1 MTENLNAEPEEAFP
15 YLPPS
20 ADLREKYADIF
31 ALTEPIPLRLDKWL
45 FDKIVSIAVLS
56 VAAPILGLMWC
67 AYKIEGLIDPQ
78 SRGPVFYYYW
88 SMSGG
93 RKIKKLKVR
102 AVQMR
107 YIDPE
112 LAKQHDWRAN
122 KGEWNVEH
130 RTRVG
135 HFAKSYYLD
144 ELPQFWSVLKGDMS
158 IVGPRPLAVH
168 HYERDLAQG
177 NVARK
182 LLRGGILGFGH
193 IRKGTSEMGDPRF
206 EYEYIHE
213 YRKRAHLGMIALD
226 AWILWRGLLVVT
238 EGKGL

>member
-1 MTENLNAEPEEAFP
+1 MNELTDIEPEEAFP
-15 YLPPS
+15 YRPPS
-20 ADLREKYADIF
+20 DALRAEFADIF
-31 ALTEPIPLRLDKWL
+31 ALQEPLGLRVDKWL
-45 FDKIVSIAVLS
+45 FDKIVSLAVLAA
-56 VAAPILGLMWC
+56 AAPILAGMWM
-67 AYKIEGLIDPQ
+67 AYRLEGLLDPS

-93 RKIKKLKVR
+93 RRIKKLKVR
-102 AVQMR
+102 AVKGA

-112 LAKQHDWRAN
+112 LARKHDWRAN
-122 KGEWNVEH
+122 KAEWNVEH

-182 LLRGGILGFGH
+182 LIRGGILGFGH

-206 EYEYIHE
+206 EFEYVRE
-213 YRKRAHLGMIALD
+213 YMTRGALGIIALD
-226 AWILWRGLLVVT
+226 AWILWKGLKVVL